1 MNMPPPPT
9 ARAYQKNART
19 VGKHVKVVAKDA
31 LPSSAKEITDA
42 QHASEE
48 LWYLEEERILFTE

>member
-1 MNMPPPPT
+1 MPLPPT

-31 LPSSAKEITDA
+31 LPSAAKEITDA

-48 LWYLEEERILFTE
+48 LWYL